1 MSEIAKRL
9 RDRRLNVWNEAKALT
24 DKVTEENREFSA
36 EEQGSWDAYNEE
48 LDKLDAR
55 IKSVL
60 EQEKRAKDADDTFNA
75 LAGKPVERH
84 QQTEG
89 NSELRAFFR
98 GDPGAPRFY
107 DVNPTGIVN
116 FRQIREE
123 QRVGLTKLTAAA
135 GLNTVPTSFYD
146 RLVAHLIEV
155 SGMLK
160 ADPTVLNTTSGE
172 VIQVPKTTAH
182 STGALVAEQAALSQ
196 SEPTFGQISLGAFKY
211 GVLIQASRELLSDT
225 GVDLEGYLAMQ
236 AGRAIGNALGANLIT
251 GTGTTMPR
259 GIVVDATS
267 GATGETVAQQ
277 GAGGV
282 VGGTSYGPLID
293 LQYSVIAPYRDS
305 TSCRW
310 MMKDSTVGNVRKVR
324 DSTGQPIWQPSMQ
337 LGAPDILLGKPVVT
351 DPNVAA
357 IGSASK
363 SVLFGDF
370 SQYFVR
376 LAGGV
381 RFERSD
387 DFAFSTDMVT
397 FRCILRGDGALVDLT
412 GAVKF
417 LTGGTA

>member
-24 DKVTEENREFSA
+24 DKVTEENREFTA

-48 LDKLDAR
+48 LDNLDKR

-60 EQEKRAKDADDTFNA
+60 DQEKRAKDADDTFNA

-84 QQTEG
+84 QQAEG
-89 NSELRAFFR
+89 NTELRAFFR

-160 ADPTVLNTTSGE
+160 ANPTVLNTTSGE

-211 GVLIQASRELLSDT
+211 GVLIQASRELLADT

-259 GIVVDATS
+259 GIVTDATS
-267 GATGETVAQQ
+267 GATGGT
-277 GAGGV
+277 GV
-282 VGGTSYGPLID
+282 VGAPVYDNLVD

-305 TSCRW
+305 SSCYW
-310 MMKDSTVGNVRKVR
+310 MMKDSTVGTVRKIK
-324 DSTGQPIWQPSMQ
+324 DTTGQPIWQPSMQ
-337 LGAPDILLGKPVVT
+337 LGAPDMLLGKPVVT

-357 IGSASK
+357 TALSAK

-417 LTGGTA
+417 FTGGAT